1 MTLSRY
7 VAMTMEKHTRYP
19 ELYERETAL
28 ILLQIVKGVSHLLR
42 KRVPLKSITTEN
54 VFILNTGDTSVVLSP
69 KKQPN
74 KCPAVVVAYLPGLGD
89 SWTSNSTS
97 DNVTNIC
104 HQLAFLL
111 YELLHSPY
119 EEELRLII
127 NSPIL
132 FTTLPDLTIKSI
144 YSRYLQSVIDK
155 LLGST
160 THTFSSLDELVLTL
174 EVFLFGPTNISDHTE
189 REAVSLIQKWH
200 NRRCVDMVTHILKE
214 APLIMLCASE
224 HQGQEIERIKTV
236 DQEILLECE
245 FLSSALPLDIF
256 KISKELRR

>member
-1 MTLSRY
+1 MALSRY

-28 ILLQIVKGVSHLLR
+28 ILLQVVKGVSHLMK
-42 KRVPLKSITTEN
+42 KRVPLKSITPEN
-54 VFILNTGDTSVVLSP
+54 VFILNTGDPSIILSP
-69 KKQPN
+69 RKEPN
-74 KCPAVVVAYLPGLGD
+74 KCPAVVVACLPGLGD
-89 SWTSNSTS
+89 NYTSTS
-97 DNVTNIC
+97 STDNVTTIC

-111 YELLHSPY
+111 YQLLHSPY

-127 NSPIL
+127 NSPML

-160 THTFSSLDELVLTL
+160 THTMSSLDELMLTL
-174 EVFLFGPTNISDHTE
+174 EVFLFGPTNISDHSE
-189 REAVSLIQKWH
+189 REGVNLIQKWH

-224 HQGQEIERIKTV
+224 HQGQEVERIKTV

-245 FLSSALPLDIF
+245 FLSTVFPADIF
-256 KISKELRR
+256 RVSKELHR